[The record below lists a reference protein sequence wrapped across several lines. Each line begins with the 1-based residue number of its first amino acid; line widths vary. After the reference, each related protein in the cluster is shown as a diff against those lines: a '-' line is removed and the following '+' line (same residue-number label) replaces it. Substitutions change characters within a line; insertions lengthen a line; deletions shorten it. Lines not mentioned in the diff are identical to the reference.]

1 MAVTTK
7 KTFNA
12 VGASG
17 QSSSTVF
24 TPVSIQ
30 LNNQDDLD
38 VYVTLSG
45 GTRVLQNR
53 NTLTNETAQASHPQV
68 NDTTGLYFPAVS
80 VGTQLYNYQLSSDD
94 NTITFNS
101 ALPSGAVVSCER
113 RTRDESGTY
122 TNFTAGG
129 TIRAKDLNNSAQES
143 NFTAQDGR
151 NKALEIEG
159 AIFNGD
165 AISSNYITSDNIVDG
180 SIQTADIAND
190 AITNAKIADDQI
202 DSEHYVDGSIDS
214 QHIGTGQVQHGNL
227 ANNCI
232 DGDNIQD
239 DVINSEHYAAGSI
252 DTEHIAD
259 GQVTTAKIAADA
271 INGTKIA
278 DNSINSEHYVDGS
291 IDHEHLANDVVDG
304 DNIADDSINSEHYV
318 DGSIDT
324 AHIADSQVTT
334 AKIADDAVTSAK
346 ILDNAVTSTKFG
358 NGSITTAKIAD
369 ANVTTA
375 KIADGNVTHA
385 KIQDNAVITAKIAD
399 GNVTHVKLAADA
411 VEADN
416 IKDSEVTTAKI
427 ADSNITTAKIADDAV
442 TAAKIADSAIVTN
455 AEHSSATANDTSF
468 FTTAAS
474 DARYFNISS
483 GETIKDGDTFP
494 DNDTTIATTA
504 AINDRIIDI
513 VNDVGGFDIIDSE
526 QHFPN
531 TNPQGAAGSAAVLSV
546 KEASGN
552 LAPSGTTLTIVN
564 GNLANNANIIINGV
578 TATIPQG
585 FGFLVEST
593 STLHTYTFHRLVP
606 KATEV
611 TTVAGN
617 ITNINAVANNA
628 SNINS
633 AVSNESNINAA
644 VSNAS
649 NINSAVSNQSNINA
663 AVSNASNINAAVANA
678 SNINSAVSNAT
689 NINTVATNISNV
701 TSVANALDATQTL
714 TVTVQNVS
722 GSNVYFIDGVQ
733 TPVLFL
739 ARGSTYIFDQ
749 SASSNSSHPL
759 LFRTAADAA
768 YTSGVTTSG
777 TAGSS
782 GATVTF
788 VVPDNA
794 PNSLKYYCSV
804 HGNSMGANITV
815 VDDRVDVVAT
825 NITNV
830 TNTGNSIANV
840 NTVASN
846 ITDVNSVATN
856 ISDVSNFADVY
867 QIATSNPS
875 TRADGSAL
883 QEGDLYFNS
892 TADELKVYS
901 GSAWQ
906 GGVTAT
912 GNFAVTTGNTFTGDN
927 VYQDNAKLKLGTG
940 SDLEIF
946 HNANDSVINDA
957 GTGNLKIQSGGNT
970 KLEVTGTGAALTGNL
985 DVSSG
990 VDVTGDITLTSADAG
1005 ATANPILK
1013 LDRNSASPADNDV
1026 LGDVHFVGRN
1036 SAGEEVTYGSF
1047 MTKIDDASDG
1057 TEDGRL
1063 IYKTMK
1069 AGTLTTVLDIKPD
1082 ELKVNNVSEIH
1093 FGDPIDSIKFEGA
1106 TGDAY
1111 ETTIQVTDPTA
1122 DRTITV
1128 PNVTGTL
1135 ITTGD
1140 TASVSTN
1147 MIATDAVTQAKI
1159 ADDAVGAD
1167 QLASSAVVTA
1177 SIVDANVTTA
1187 KIADSNVTTAKIA
1200 ADAVTNAKI
1209 ADDSI
1214 DSEHYVDGSID
1225 TAHIGDDQVTTAKVA
1240 DDAITAA
1247 KLADTTVTAGSYG
1260 SSTAIP
1266 ALTVD
1271 AQGRITS
1278 ASTNSVNT
1286 TTNLGTSTTT
1296 TAVTVTSSSGNDAVI
1311 GEATGSAAGVMSVAD
1326 HNKLANI
1333 EDNATQDQTASEI
1346 LTLVKTVDGASSGL
1360 DADTLDGQHGSYY
1373 ATAHSHPYA
1382 GSSHTHSY
1390 AATSHTHSGYAS
1402 AHSHPYA
1409 ATSHTH
1415 SYSATGHTHSYA
1427 ATSHTHSYAATS
1439 HTHTDNDANVFT
1451 GSNMRLV
1458 YSSNNS
1464 LYDAVQYSTYL
1475 HLGGTQGS
1483 KGIYYTASDETLKK
1497 NIVNT
1502 TYDAGALIKQIRF
1515 VDFDWKETLPEGGQ
1529 HVKCGII
1536 ANEVELLEDELVFQ
1550 PKDPT
1555 TGDLGVRHL
1564 NGMHFST
1571 ISAKAIQEL
1580 ITKVETLEAKVAAL
1594 EAG

>member
-101 ALPSGAVVSCER
+101 ALPNGAVVSCER

-122 TNFTAGG
+122 TNFAAGS

-143 NFTAQDGR
+143 NFTAQEAR
-151 NKALEIEG
+151 NKAFEIEG
-159 AIFNGD
+159 AIFDGD
-165 AISSNYITSDNIVDG
+165 AISSNFITSDNIVDG

-190 AITNAKIADDQI
+190 AITNAKIANDSI

-304 DNIADDSINSEHYV
+304 DNIADNSINSEHYV

-324 AHIADSQVTT
+324 AHIGDSQVTT

-346 ILDNAVTSTKFG
+346 ILDNAVTPTKFG

-455 AEHSSATANDTSF
+455 AEQSSATANDTSF

-804 HGNSMGANITV
+804 HGNAMGANITV

-830 TNTGNSIANV
+830 NNTGNSIANV

-856 ISDVSNFADVY
+856 ISDVNNFADVY
-867 QIATSNPS
+867 QIASSNPS
-875 TRADGSAL
+875 TRADGSTL

-892 TADELKVYS
+892 TANELKVYN
-901 GSAWQ
+901 GGAWQ

-946 HNANDSVINDA
+946 HNASDSIINDA
-957 GTGNLKIQSGGNT
+957 GTGNLKLQTGGNT
-970 KLEVTGTGAALTGNL
+970 KLEVQSGGIGVTGNITVSGTVDGIDIAT
-985 DVSSG
+985 DVAANTAKVTNATHTG
-990 VDVTGDITLTSADAG
+990 DVTGATSLTIANDAVTTAKIAD
-1005 ATANPILK
+1005 
-1013 LDRNSASPADNDV
+1013 
-1026 LGDVHFVGRN
+1026 
-1036 SAGEEVTYGSF
+1036 
-1047 MTKIDDASDG
+1047 
-1057 TEDGRL
+1057 
-1063 IYKTMK
+1063 
-1069 AGTLTTVLDIKPD
+1069 
-1082 ELKVNNVSEIH
+1082 
-1093 FGDPIDSIKFEGA
+1093 
-1106 TGDAY
+1106 
-1111 ETTIQVTDPTA
+1111 
-1122 DRTITV
+1122 
-1128 PNVTGTL
+1128 
-1135 ITTGD
+1135 
-1140 TASVSTN
+1140 
-1147 MIATDAVTQAKI
+1147 DAVTQAKI

-1177 SIVDANVTTA
+1177 SIVDANVTTAKIADSNVTTAKIADSNVTTA

-1225 TAHIGDDQVTTAKVA
+1225 TAHIGDDQVTTAKIA

-1266 ALTVD
+1266 AITVD

-1326 HNKLANI
+1326 HDKLANI
-1333 EDNATQDQTASEI
+1333 EDNATQDQSASEI
-1346 LTLVKTVDGASSGL
+1346 LTLVKTVDGSGSGL
-1360 DADTLDGQHGSYY
+1360 DADTLDGQHSSYF

-1382 GSSHTHSY
+1382 SSSHS
-1390 AATSHTHSGYAS
+1390 
-1402 AHSHPYA
+1402 
-1409 ATSHTH
+1409 
-1415 SYSATGHTHSYA
+1415 HSYA

-1439 HTHTDNDANVFT
+1439 HSHSYAATSHSHSGYSGTSHNHDSSYAGSSHSHSGYSATSHTHSSVTDATYANKYT
-1451 GSNMRLV
+1451 GYNFRLI
-1458 YSSNNS
+1458 YSSANNM
-1464 LYDAVQYSTYL
+1464 YDIVHISNYA
-1475 HLGGTQGS
+1475 HFGTSAGS
-1483 KGIYYTASDETLKK
+1483 RGIYYNVSDVSLKE
-1497 NIVNT
+1497 NITDT
-1502 TYDAGALIKQIRF
+1502 TYDATSIIKNLRF
-1515 VDFDWKETLPEGGQ
+1515 VDFDWKDDNEFTTNGSSSRET
-1529 HVKCGII
+1529 CGII
-1536 ANEVELLEDELVFQ
+1536 AQELETLDDSFTFQ
-1550 PKDPT
+1550 T
-1555 TGDLGVRHL
+1555 TDRQTGEKGVKQIVPL
-1564 NGMHFST
+1564 KFMT
-1571 ISAKAIQEL
+1571 VSAKAIQEL

>member
-45 GTRVLQNR
+45 GTRVLQLR
-53 NTLTNETAQASHPQV
+53 QSTGSTATSNHPQV
-68 NDTTGLYFPAVS
+68 NNTDGLYFPAVS

-101 ALPSGAVVSCER
+101 ALPNGAVVSCER

-122 TNFTAGG
+122 TTFAAGS

-143 NFTAQDGR
+143 NFTAQDAR

-159 AIFNGD
+159 AIFGGD
-165 AISSNYITSDNIVDG
+165 AISSNYISSANIVDG

-190 AITNAKIADDQI
+190 AITNAKIANDSI

-304 DNIADDSINSEHYV
+304 DNIADNSINSEHYV

-324 AHIADSQVTT
+324 AHIGDSQVTT

-427 ADSNITTAKIADDAV
+427 AANAVTDAKIATGTLDNRYYTETELDAGQLDNRYY
-442 TAAKIADSAIVTN
+442 TE
-455 AEHSSATANDTSF
+455 AE
-468 FTTAAS
+468 S

-483 GETIKDGDTFP
+483 GETIKDGDVFP

-531 TNPQGAAGSAAVLSV
+531 TNPQGAAGSAAVLSI

-564 GNLANNANIIINGV
+564 GNLANNANITINGV

-678 SNINSAVSNAT
+678 SNINSAVNNAT

-749 SASSNSSHPL
+749 SASSNTNHPL
-759 LFRTAADAA
+759 VFRTAADAS
-768 YTSGVTTSG
+768 YSSGVSTSG

-788 VVPDNA
+788 IVPDNA

-804 HGNSMGANITV
+804 HGNAMGANITV

-830 TNTGNSIANV
+830 NNTGNSIANV

-846 ITDVNSVATN
+846 ITDVINVSDN
-856 ISDVSNFADVY
+856 ISDVNNFADVY
-867 QIATSNPS
+867 QIAANDPS
-875 TRADGSAL
+875 TRADGSTL

-892 TADELKVYS
+892 NAHELKVYN
-901 GSAWQ
+901 GGAWQ

-912 GNFAVTTGNTFTGDN
+912 GNFAVTTGTTFTGDN

-946 HNANDSVINDA
+946 HNASDSIINDA
-957 GTGNLKIQSGGNT
+957 GTGNLKLQTGGNT
-970 KLEVTGTGAALTGNL
+970 KLEVQ
-985 DVSSG
+985 SG
-990 VDVTGDITLTSADAG
+990 GIDVTG
-1005 ATANPILK
+1005 N
-1013 LDRNSASPADNDV
+1013 
-1026 LGDVHFVGRN
+1026 
-1036 SAGEEVTYGSF
+1036 
-1047 MTKIDDASDG
+1047 
-1057 TEDGRL
+1057 
-1063 IYKTMK
+1063 
-1069 AGTLTTVLDIKPD
+1069 
-1082 ELKVNNVSEIH
+1082 
-1093 FGDPIDSIKFEGA
+1093 
-1106 TGDAY
+1106 
-1111 ETTIQVTDPTA
+1111 
-1122 DRTITV
+1122 ITV
-1128 PNVTGTL
+1128 SGTVDG
-1135 ITTGD
+1135 ID
-1140 TASVSTN
+1140 
-1147 MIATDAVTQAKI
+1147 IATDVAANTAKVTNATHTGDVTGATSLTIANDAVTTAKIVDDAVTTAKIVDDAVTSAKI
-1159 ADDAVGAD
+1159 AGGAVDSNALGTNAVGTTKIAAGAITNSLLGTNAVETSKIAD
-1167 QLASSAVVTA
+1167 S
-1177 SIVDANVTTA
+1177 NVTTA
-1187 KIADSNVTTAKIA
+1187 KIADSNITTAKIA

-1225 TAHIGDDQVTTAKVA
+1225 TAHIGDDQVTTAKIA

-1247 KLADTTVTAGSYG
+1247 KLADTSVTAGSYG

-1266 ALTVD
+1266 AITVD

-1296 TAVTVTSSSGNDAVI
+1296 SAVTVTSSSGNDAVI
-1311 GEATGSAAGVMSVAD
+1311 GEATGSAAGVMSSAHHD
-1326 HNKLANI
+1326 KLDGI
-1333 EDNATQDQTASEI
+1333 ESNATADQSASEI
-1346 LTLVKTVDGASSGL
+1346 LTLVKTVDGSGSGL
-1360 DADTLDGQHGSYY
+1360 DADTLDGYHSSNF

-1382 GSSHTHSY
+1382 SSSHSHSYASTNHSHSY
-1390 AATSHTHSGYAS
+1390 AATSHNHN
-1402 AHSHPYA
+1402 YA
-1409 ATSHTH
+1409 ATSH
-1415 SYSATGHTHSYA
+1415 SHSYA
-1427 ATSHTHSYAATS
+1427 ATSHSHSNYSGTSHNHDSSYAGSSHSHSGYATS
-1439 HTHTDNDANVFT
+1439 GHSHTAPTAVTYANKYGGPGF
-1451 GSNMRLV
+1451 SYNFRLIYASTNNV
-1458 YSSNNS
+1458 YD
-1464 LYDAVQYSTYL
+1464 LI
-1475 HLGGTQGS
+1475 HGGTYMHFGTS
-1483 KGIYYTASDETLKK
+1483 GGNKGVTYNVSDATLKE
-1497 NIVNT
+1497 NITDT
-1502 TYDAGALIKQIRF
+1502 TYDATSVIKNLRF
-1515 VDFDWKETLPEGGQ
+1515 VDFDWKEDNEYSTFGSNSRET
-1529 HVKCGII
+1529 CGVI
-1536 ANEVELLEDELVFQ
+1536 AQEIELLDDSFTFQ
-1550 PKDPT
+1550 T
-1555 TGDLGVRHL
+1555 TDRETGEKGVRQIVPL
-1564 NGMHFST
+1564 KFMT
-1571 ISAKAIQEL
+1571 VSAKAIQEL

>member
-101 ALPSGAVVSCER
+101 ALPNGAVVSCER

-122 TNFTAGG
+122 TNFAAGS
-129 TIRAKDLNNSAQES
+129 TIRDKDLNNSAQES
-143 NFTAQDGR
+143 NFTAQEAR
-151 NKALEIEG
+151 NKAFEIEG
-159 AIFNGD
+159 AIFDGD
-165 AISSNYITSDNIVDG
+165 AISSNYISSANIVDG

-190 AITNAKIADDQI
+190 AITNAKIANDSI

-304 DNIADDSINSEHYV
+304 DNIADNSINSEHYV

-324 AHIADSQVTT
+324 AHIGDSQVTT

-346 ILDNAVTSTKFG
+346 ILDNAVTPTKFG

-416 IKDSEVTTAKI
+416 IKNSEVTTAKI

-455 AEHSSATANDTSF
+455 AEQSSATANDTSF

-804 HGNSMGANITV
+804 HGNAMGANITV

-830 TNTGNSIANV
+830 NNTGNSIANV

-856 ISDVSNFADVY
+856 ISDVNNFADVY
-867 QIATSNPS
+867 QIASSNPS
-875 TRADGSAL
+875 TRADGSTL

-892 TADELKVYS
+892 TANELKVYN
-901 GSAWQ
+901 GGAWQ

-946 HNANDSVINDA
+946 HNASDSIINDA
-957 GTGNLKIQSGGNT
+957 GTGNLKLQTGGNT
-970 KLEVTGTGAALTGNL
+970 KLEVQSGGIGVTGNITVSGTVDGIDIAT
-985 DVSSG
+985 DVAANTAKVTNATHTG
-990 VDVTGDITLTSADAG
+990 DVTGATSLTIANDAVTTAKIAD
-1005 ATANPILK
+1005 
-1013 LDRNSASPADNDV
+1013 
-1026 LGDVHFVGRN
+1026 
-1036 SAGEEVTYGSF
+1036 
-1047 MTKIDDASDG
+1047 
-1057 TEDGRL
+1057 
-1063 IYKTMK
+1063 
-1069 AGTLTTVLDIKPD
+1069 
-1082 ELKVNNVSEIH
+1082 
-1093 FGDPIDSIKFEGA
+1093 
-1106 TGDAY
+1106 
-1111 ETTIQVTDPTA
+1111 
-1122 DRTITV
+1122 
-1128 PNVTGTL
+1128 
-1135 ITTGD
+1135 
-1140 TASVSTN
+1140 
-1147 MIATDAVTQAKI
+1147 DAVTQAKI

-1187 KIADSNVTTAKIA
+1187 KIADSNVTTAKIVDSNVTTAKIADSNVTTAKIA

-1209 ADDSI
+1209 AVDSI

-1225 TAHIGDDQVTTAKVA
+1225 TAHIGDDQVTTAKIA

-1266 ALTVD
+1266 AITVD

-1326 HNKLANI
+1326 HDKLANI
-1333 EDNATQDQTASEI
+1333 EDNATQDQSASEI
-1346 LTLVKTVDGASSGL
+1346 LTLVKTVDGSGSGL
-1360 DADTLDGQHGSYY
+1360 DADTLDGQHSSYF

-1382 GSSHTHSY
+1382 SSSHS
-1390 AATSHTHSGYAS
+1390 
-1402 AHSHPYA
+1402 
-1409 ATSHTH
+1409 
-1415 SYSATGHTHSYA
+1415 HSYA

-1439 HTHTDNDANVFT
+1439 HSHSYAATSHSHSGYSGTSHNHDSSYAGSSHSHSGYSATSHTHSSVTDATYANKYT
-1451 GSNMRLV
+1451 GYNFRLI
-1458 YSSNNS
+1458 YSSANNM
-1464 LYDAVQYSTYL
+1464 YDIVHINNYA
-1475 HLGGTQGS
+1475 HFGTSAGS
-1483 KGIYYTASDETLKK
+1483 RGIYYNVSDVSLKE
-1497 NIVNT
+1497 NITDT
-1502 TYDAGALIKQIRF
+1502 TYDATSIIKNLRF
-1515 VDFDWKETLPEGGQ
+1515 VDFDWKDDNEFTTNGSSSRET
-1529 HVKCGII
+1529 CGII
-1536 ANEVELLEDELVFQ
+1536 AQELETLDDSFTFQ
-1550 PKDPT
+1550 T
-1555 TGDLGVRHL
+1555 TDRQTGEKGVKQIVPL
-1564 NGMHFST
+1564 KFMT
-1571 ISAKAIQEL
+1571 VSAKAIQEL